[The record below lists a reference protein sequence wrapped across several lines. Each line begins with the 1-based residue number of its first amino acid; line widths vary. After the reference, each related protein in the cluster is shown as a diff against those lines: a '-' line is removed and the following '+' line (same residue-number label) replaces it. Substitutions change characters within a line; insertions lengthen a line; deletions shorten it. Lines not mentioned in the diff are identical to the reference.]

1 MTDGASSDI
10 TQATKLI
17 YNYVCKVGMSE
28 EYGLLDTDV
37 LKTISPFAVPNE
49 TMQALSKKFMKETKM
64 LLEKNYDIAEAIAQ
78 ELLEKETISG
88 EDILELIR
96 KTRGESKG

>member
-1 MTDGASSDI
+1 
-10 TQATKLI
+10 
-17 YNYVCKVGMSE
+17 
-28 EYGLLDTDV
+28 
-37 LKTISPFAVPNE
+37 
-49 TMQALSKKFMKETKM
+49 LSKKFMKETKM

-96 KTRGESKG
+96 KTRGESEG